1 MIDKVGY
8 YIIIYLS
15 GSRTSRR
22 RRRIAEKKKEL
33 RKKRKKET
41 RKTRSEQ
48 KEFSHQIR
56 NILQKYKRACKK
68 ASLVNVNK
76 DKKERQNSLLSEAG
90 RADIMQTHRTGR
102 QTGWP
107 EIDILHAYRP
117 SPGGVRQN
125 ALVEIND
132 NTRLRARRK
141 ETQGKRKKKER

>member
-1 MIDKVGY
+1 MNLLDTQRIRFLSAGPLLFYGIQGGRVYLLPCRCCSPGRTLSRYTTALKMIDKVGY

-68 ASLVNVNK
+68 ASCTEYGVCITNQ
-76 DKKERQNSLLSEAG
+76 KEWMRV
-90 RADIMQTHRTGR
+90 
-102 QTGWP
+102 P
-107 EIDILHAYRP
+107 
-117 SPGGVRQN
+117 
-125 ALVEIND
+125 
-132 NTRLRARRK
+132 
-141 ETQGKRKKKER
+141 